1 MKSRMENNKIA
12 AGDLGCYDGPPI
24 GACEVFDRYRLNAIA
39 GSQRLA
45 SRIDAL
51 GLRP

>member
-1 MKSRMENNKIA
+1 MKQRLDSKIA

-24 GACEVFDRYRLNAIA
+24 GMTQEDRRAKVRAIR
-39 GSQRLA
+39 GSRRLA
-45 SRIDAL
+45 STINFL

>member
-1 MKSRMENNKIA
+1 MKQRLFSKIA

-24 GACEVFDRYRLNAIA
+24 GPCPVADRLRANAIA
-39 GSQRLA
+39 GSQRIA
-45 SRIDAL
+45 STIKFL

>member
-1 MKSRMENNKIA
+1 MRHRQEKKIA

-24 GACEVFDRYRLNAIA
+24 RNCPLGERYRENAIV

-45 SRIDAL
+45 LAL
-51 GLRP
+51 KYAGLRP

>member
-1 MKSRMENNKIA
+1 MRSRQSKKIA

-24 GACEVFDRYRLNAIA
+24 WLSNEDYRDRQRIIRA
-39 GSQRLA
+39 SERLA
-45 SRIDAL
+45 STINFL

>member
-1 MKSRMENNKIA
+1 MKQRLDSKIA
-12 AGDLGCYDGPPI
+12 AGDLGCYDGQPI
-24 GACEVFDRYRLNAIA
+24 GLTQEDRRAKLRIVR

-45 SRIDAL
+45 STINFL